1 MKNFLYILFFLC
13 AAAGSFAADVVGD
26 LLSKP
31 SANKYEAQIISEAIA
46 APDDSAA
53 RKILLDAASKDWAG
67 APLLFNLGNACFR
80 LGLFDEAVR
89 NFNAALQKQ
98 KFFLCYKN
106 LAFALEAAGKT
117 EEARRTFAMASAISG
132 NSDVQCLM
140 RLADYAAK
148 DGDCYS
154 ALSMCSQA
162 LIYSPDNMDL
172 VYAKCLFL
180 SRAGLAEQAGGSAFA
195 AFSKSRQSRF
205 LRVCAKCAFDSR
217 NYAEAAAYLE
227 MLLRLPDCGRDD
239 KISAGDA
246 YFGAG
251 AYRKAAHFYAQAS
264 GCDAKLQNAA
274 FAALNNSDAETA
286 EFAASKIEDKLV
298 CARVSGIVAARLGRT
313 ADAEKYLET
322 SLAAAPDDAVVL
334 AELADA
340 RFAAGKF
347 AESAELFSRL
357 RSFDGC
363 EKTALF
369 GLLRSAIARKNYKL
383 ALALCGEI
391 SSKYNSAEVKVAAE
405 KLQKYADELEKSA
418 Q

>member
-1 MKNFLYILFFLC
+1 MKNFLYILSFLC
-13 AAAGSFAADVVGD
+13 AAACAFAADVVGD

-31 SANKYEAQIISEAIA
+31 SANKYEAQIISEALA

-53 RKILLDAASKDWAG
+53 REILLAASAKDWAG
-67 APLLFNLGNACFR
+67 APLLFNLGNACFK
-80 LGLFDEAVR
+80 LGRYDEAASHYK
-89 NFNAALQKQ
+89 AALQKR

-106 LAFALEAAGKT
+106 LAFALEALGKRD
-117 EEARRTFAMASAISG
+117 EARRTFAAASAISG

-140 RLADYAAK
+140 RLADYAAN
-148 DGDCYS
+148 DGDYYS
-154 ALSMCSQA
+154 ALSMCAQA
-162 LIYSPDNMDL
+162 LVYSPDNMDL

-180 SRAGLAEQAGGSAFA
+180 SRIGLSAQAEASAFA
-195 AFSKSRQSRF
+195 AFGQSRQSRF
-205 LRVCAKCAFDSR
+205 LRICAKCAFDAR
-217 NYAEAAAYLE
+217 NYAAAASYLE
-227 MLLRLPDCGRDD
+227 MLLRFPDSGRDA

-251 AYRKAAHFYAQAS
+251 AYRKAARLYAEAS
-264 GCDAKLQNAA
+264 ECDAKLQNAA

-286 EFAASKIEDKLV
+286 EFAASKIENKLAR
-298 CARVSGIVAARLGRT
+298 ARVSGIVASRLGRT
-313 ADAEKYLET
+313 ADAEKHLVE

-340 RFAAGKF
+340 RFAAGRY
-347 AESAELFSRL
+347 AESAELFARL
-357 RSFDGC
+357 RSFDGY

-369 GLLRSAIARKNYKL
+369 GLLRSAIARKNYKS

-391 SSKYNSAEVKVAAE
+391 SSKYNSAEVKAAAE